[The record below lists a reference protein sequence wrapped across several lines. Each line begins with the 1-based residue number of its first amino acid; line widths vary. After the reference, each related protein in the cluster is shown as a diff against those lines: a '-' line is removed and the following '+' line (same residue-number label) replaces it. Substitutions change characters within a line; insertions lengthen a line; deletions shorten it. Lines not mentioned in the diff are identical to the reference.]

1 MGLFRFV
8 GGALI
13 GIALAP
19 VTGGA
24 SLLAVGAA
32 SGTVAHVVGGW
43 SDENEKNEAR
53 REGRLE
59 GYNQG
64 YVHGRTERGSDAEE
78 KLARILENDYNLQ
91 IGAFALG
98 LYISNVDGI
107 DDGEIAVIT
116 EQLGAPDST
125 FHSEYVRSELNKC
138 IKNIDGYDF
147 DWICTNYLDNVADKK
162 FDLLK
167 GLVND
172 VIRADNNTSPEE
184 QSFLDNQWYP
194 YLRGR
199 GINVEMR

>member
-43 SDENEKNEAR
+43 SDEDEKNAAR
-53 REGRLE
+53 REGRSE
-59 GYNQG
+59 GYKHG
-64 YVHGRTERGSDAEE
+64 YQEGGSDAAER
-78 KLARILENDYNLQ
+78 LAQILENDENIQ
-91 IGAFALG
+91 IGAFSLG
-98 LYISNVDGI
+98 LYISNIDGI
-107 DDGEIAVIT
+107 VDDGEIAVIT
-116 EQLGAPDST
+116 EQLGSPDST

-138 IKNIDGYDF
+138 VKNIGGYDF
-147 DWICTNYLDNVADKK
+147 DWICTNYLDNVADDK
-162 FDLLK
+162 FDLLIR
-167 GLVND
+167 LVND
-172 VIRADNNTSPEE
+172 VIMADNQISPEE
-184 QSFLDNQWYP
+184 QSFLADQWYP

-199 GINVEMR
+199 GINL